1 MWMVLEGII
10 LTEERKTKLYDF
22 TYVWNQKMKQIQKHR
37 LMAATGRT
45 GGMGERGEEDK
56 EDKEGHTLVIRYLIM
71 GTKAQC
77 REWFTV
83 LQYLVVW

>member
-10 LTEERKTKLYDF
+10 LTEERERKPYDF

-56 EDKEGHTLVIRYLIM
+56 KGHTLVIRYLIM
-71 GTKAQC
+71 GTKAQY
-77 REWFTV
+77 REWFTI